1 MAQPSTD
8 DAQVAQLLAAARAAQ
23 QRGDAAA
30 AARQLE
36 QVLALDPSQPA
47 ALNSLGMQALVRD
60 DLPAAEDLFARAVEA
75 DPDAPSLWMNL
86 ATARRRRGDAEG
98 ERESLLRVLNID
110 RLHLMATIRLAE
122 LHERLD
128 EEAQAAHR
136 WTAVIAILQAMPERP
151 PGLEEIAAHAE
162 AFVLETSRAFGEAV
176 ERGLGQ
182 ARALV
187 EPADRRRFDACIDAM
202 LGRRRIYVN
211 ECAGLRFPFLPAD
224 EFFDRSFFPWMPDI
238 EARTADISA
247 ELQALLSGEPKGFEP
262 YVAMERGTPANKW
275 SALDRSLDWSAF
287 YLWRYGE
294 RVDEACARCPRT
306 AAALEALPLADM
318 PRRAPTAFFS
328 ILRPRTRL
336 PAHTGVS
343 NARTIIHL
351 PLIVPPGCG
360 FRVGGETREWRV
372 GEAFAFDDTIEHE
385 AWNDSDELRAV
396 LIFDVWNPHLT
407 PVERELLRGFFAV
420 ADSSGYDPGSSSAIH
435 E

>member
-1 MAQPSTD
+1 MDQPSIEDPQT
-8 DAQVAQLLAAARAAQ
+8 AQLLAAARAAQ
-23 QRGDAAA
+23 QRGDSAA

-36 QVLALDPSQPA
+36 QVLALDPRHPA
-47 ALNSLGMQALVRD
+47 ALNSLGMQALARD

-75 DPDAPSLWMNL
+75 DPGAPSLWMNL
-86 ATARRRRGDAEG
+86 ATARRRQGNAQG
-98 ERESLLRVLNID
+98 ERVSLLRVLDLD

-122 LHERLD
+122 LHERL
-128 EEAQAAHR
+128 EEQAQAAHR
-136 WTAVIAILQAMPERP
+136 WSAVLAILQAMPERP
-151 PGLEEIAAHAE
+151 RGLEEIAAHAE
-162 AFVLETSRAFGEAV
+162 AYVGESSRAFGEV
-176 ERGLGQ
+176 VDRGLEG

-187 EPADRRRFDACIDAM
+187 EPPDRRRFDACIDAM

-224 EFFDRSFFPWMPDI
+224 EFFDRSFFPWMAEV
-238 EARTADISA
+238 EARTADIRA
-247 ELQALLSGEPKGFEP
+247 ELEVLLSGEPRGFEP
-262 YVAMERGTPANKW
+262 YVAMEPGTPANIW
-275 SALDRSLDWSAF
+275 SPLDRSLDWSAF

-294 RVDEACARCPRT
+294 RIEEACARCPDT

-328 ILRPRTRL
+328 ILKPRTRL

-343 NARTIIHL
+343 NARAIIHL

-385 AWNDSDELRAV
+385 AWNDSGELRAV

-407 PVERELLRGFFAV
+407 PVERELLRGFFTV
-420 ADSSGYDPGSSSAIH
+420 ADASGYDPGASSAVH

>member
-1 MAQPSTD
+1 MAQQITEDPQT
-8 DAQVAQLLAAARAAQ
+8 AQLLAAAHAAQ
-23 QRGDAAA
+23 QRGDPAT

-36 QVLALDPSQPA
+36 QVLERDPGHPA
-47 ALNSLGMQALVRD
+47 ALNSLGMQALARD
-60 DLPAAEDLFARAVEA
+60 DLPAAEDFFARAVEA

-86 ATARRRRGDAEG
+86 ATARRRRGNAEG
-98 ERESLLRVLNID
+98 ERASLLHVLDLD
-110 RLHLMATIRLAE
+110 RLHLVATIRLAE

-128 EEAQAAHR
+128 EQTQAAHR
-136 WTAVIAILQAMPERP
+136 WSAVLAILQAMPERP
-151 PGLEEIAAHAE
+151 RGLDEIAAHAE
-162 AFVLETSRAFGEAV
+162 AYVAESSRAFGEV
-176 ERGLGQ
+176 VDGGLEQ

-187 EPADRRRFDACIDAM
+187 EPADRRRFDVCIDTM

-211 ECAGLRFPFLPAD
+211 DCAGLRFPFLPAD
-224 EFFDRSFFPWMPDI
+224 EFFDRSFFPWMPEI
-238 EARTADISA
+238 EAHTADIRN
-247 ELQALLSGEPKGFEP
+247 ELEALLSGEPKGFEP
-262 YVAMERGTPANKW
+262 YVAMEPGTPANKW
-275 SALDRSLDWSAF
+275 SPLDRSLDWSAF

-294 RVDEACARCPRT
+294 RVDEACARCPVT
-306 AAALEALPLADM
+306 AAALETLPLADM

-343 NARTIIHL
+343 NARAIVHL
-351 PLIVPPGCG
+351 PLIVPSGCG

-407 PVERELLRGFFAV
+407 PVERELLRGFFTV
-420 ADSSGYDPGSSSAIH
+420 ADASGYDPGSSSAVH